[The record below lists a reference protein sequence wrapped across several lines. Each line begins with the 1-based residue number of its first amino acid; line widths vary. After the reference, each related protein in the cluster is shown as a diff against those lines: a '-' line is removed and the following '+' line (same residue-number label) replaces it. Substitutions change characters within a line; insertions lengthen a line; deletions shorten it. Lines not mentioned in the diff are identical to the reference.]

1 MQRNMTNIVDP
12 QTDSYLDGLAALD
25 HPVLAEME
33 ALAAERDFPIV
44 GPQVGRLL
52 HLLTRLCGAARVL
65 ELGSGF
71 GYSACWFARALAPGG
86 RVTLTELDAANLA
99 LAQDFLGRAGLADR
113 VELVQGDGLAVA
125 DALAADGEQVD
136 IVFNDV
142 EKEDYPRVPGAAAAL
157 LRPGGLLISDN
168 VLWRGQVG
176 RPEHDDEQTA
186 GVRAMNS
193 ALRDDEGFESVWL
206 PLRDGVSVSRRL
218 PG

>member
-1 MQRNMTNIVDP
+1 MRRDMTNIIDP
-12 QTDSYLDGLAALD
+12 KTDTYLDELAALD

-52 HLLTRLCGAARVL
+52 HLLTRLGGSARVL

-71 GYSACWFARALAPGG
+71 GYSAFWFARAVPTGG
-86 RVTLTELDAANLA
+86 RVTLTELDAGNLA

-125 DALAADGEQVD
+125 DALAADGELVD

-142 EKEDYPRVPGAAAAL
+142 EKEDYPRVPAAAAGL

-176 RPEHDDEQTA
+176 RPEHDDELTE
-186 GVRAMNS
+186 GVREMNR
-193 ALRDDEGFESVWL
+193 ALADDAGFESVWL
-206 PLRDGVSVSRRL
+206 PLRDGVSVSRRV
-218 PG
+218 